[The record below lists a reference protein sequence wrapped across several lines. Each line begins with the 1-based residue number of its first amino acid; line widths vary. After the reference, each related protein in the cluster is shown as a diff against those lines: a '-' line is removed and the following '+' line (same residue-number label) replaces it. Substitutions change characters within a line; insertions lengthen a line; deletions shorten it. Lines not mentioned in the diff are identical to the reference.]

1 MIYKALVKDDKTY
14 AVSVVSCDVETT
26 EEMYET
32 LGKNGYIPF
41 KGVVKPAELFDRLM
55 GLTFFLP
62 DDYPIWNEC
71 EGGGLS
77 EESLVYL
84 LEICGRYNRD
94 FKYRADDSNLKHSS
108 RIRDIIDYFES
119 LGKEISIK
127 QTHDGQYLYEGDI
140 I

>member
-41 KGVVKPAELFDRLM
+41 KGVVKPEELFDRLM

-71 EGGGLS
+71 EGGELS

-94 FKYRADDSNLKHSS
+94 FKYRTDYTNLKHST
-108 RIRDIIDYFES
+108 RIRGIIDYFES

-127 QTHDGQYLYEGDI
+127 QTHGGQYLYEGDI